1 MAEGVTGSAVN
12 EIKVYKVSTD
22 DGMGG
27 SNHLGYVT
35 GEKEDIIKF
44 FEPKK
49 QTEIYLNEISVKEIT
64 PELANETDNLNQEKK
79 TLEERIKEINEL
91 LKG

>member
-1 MAEGVTGSAVN
+1 MA

-27 SNHLGYVT
+27 ANHLGYVS
-35 GEKEDIIKF
+35 GNIEDIKKF

-49 QTEIYLNEISVKEIT
+49 VNEIYLDEISVKEIT
-64 PELANETDNLNQEKK
+64 SELAIATESLNQEKK
-79 TLEERIKEINEL
+79 TLEIRIKEINEIL
-91 LKG
+91 NS